1 MWQAECTGT
10 DPGKEPGDTLA
21 PRSRD
26 QLDQRCRAYPQEG
39 ERRSPHVQE
48 ITEAVTGGFAPQ
60 YVFAPRLV
68 GRLACGELAIEP
80 VLGAARVAQVRHGTR
95 VEPGITSDRDRSF
108 DEGFV
113 HVTWR
118 DEHGPGRAT
127 GRYPAH
133 RSFEVRMPDLADRL
147 LVRRGID
154 QAAWLKQE
162 ITDATARLIAAHLH
176 TGQPSAL
183 HRFMVDGS
191 IGESLY
197 DELEAVARHRLYA
210 REWVGVLTR
219 YCLAR
224 QDTGP
229 ITSWTRH
236 AMNEAEARAG
246 ALLTAAG
253 VNVDELH
260 DRLKADTG
268 NGAARPKRH
277 QDLLSR
283 KNMKTATAAQ
293 LIDAAFTLGLVAGGS
308 GASSRGGRY
317 LIRKPGPHEAA

>member
-1 MWQAECTGT
+1 
-10 DPGKEPGDTLA
+10 
-21 PRSRD
+21 
-26 QLDQRCRAYPQEG
+26 
-39 ERRSPHVQE
+39 
-48 ITEAVTGGFAPQ
+48 
-60 YVFAPRLV
+60 
-68 GRLACGELAIEP
+68 
-80 VLGAARVAQVRHGTR
+80 
-95 VEPGITSDRDRSF
+95 
-108 DEGFV
+108 
-113 HVTWR
+113 
-118 DEHGPGRAT
+118 
-127 GRYPAH
+127 
-133 RSFEVRMPDLADRL
+133 MPDLADRL

-260 DRLKADTG
+260 DHPKADRNG
-268 NGAARPKRH
+268 NGAARPKRYR
-277 QDLLSR
+277 DLLSR